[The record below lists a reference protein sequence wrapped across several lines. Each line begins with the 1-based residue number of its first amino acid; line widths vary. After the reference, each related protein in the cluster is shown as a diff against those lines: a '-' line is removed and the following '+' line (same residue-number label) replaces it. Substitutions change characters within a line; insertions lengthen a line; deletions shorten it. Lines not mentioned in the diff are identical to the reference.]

1 MQLML
6 AMLPCKLNAMFSTQW
21 LPVFKFL
28 EEKLAS
34 QSTETFEDDE
44 DEIEQKQMRCSAH
57 LKERVPCCWNRNE
70 SDPTK
75 FTLGTWSN
83 KTSLSTVVKCG
94 NAVDHE
100 S

>member
-6 AMLPCKLNAMFSTQW
+6 AMLPCKLSAMFSTQW

-44 DEIEQKQMRCSAH
+44 DEIEQKYTRCLAH
-57 LKERVPCCWNRNE
+57 LKELVSCCWNKKKI
-70 SDPTK
+70 D
-75 FTLGTWSN
+75 
-83 KTSLSTVVKCG
+83 
-94 NAVDHE
+94 
-100 S
+100 